1 MAKVKVLNI
10 SGKEVSEIELPD
22 DLFANDKYD
31 HLLHEV
37 VRYSQANRR
46 SGTSSAK
53 GRAAVRGGGK
63 KIYRQKGTGRA
74 RHGGSRAPQFRGGG
88 VAHGPQPRSYAFKL
102 NKKVRSAA
110 LKGAMSRRGLAS
122 TVVVFDSLELDAIKT
137 KPIVALL
144 QKLSI
149 DSALFV
155 LPESNDVFTRSARNI
170 PHVKVLTEQG
180 LNVEDVLR
188 HTHLCLTTATV
199 DKLRERF
206 EG

>member
-1 MAKVKVLNI
+1 MATVKVLNI

-22 DLFANDKYD
+22 DIFANGKYD

-46 SGTSSAK
+46 SGTSAAK
-53 GRAAVRGGGK
+53 TRSQVRGGGK
-63 KIYRQKGTGRA
+63 KMYKQKGTGRA

-88 VAHGPQPRSYAFKL
+88 VAHGPQVRSYAFKL

-110 LKGAMSRRGLAS
+110 LKGALSRRGQAAQ
-122 TVVVFDSLELDAIKT
+122 VVVFDSLELESIKT
-137 KPIVALL
+137 KPVVSLL
-144 QKLSI
+144 EKLSI
-149 DSALFV
+149 NSALFV
-155 LPESNDVFTRSARNI
+155 LPESDEKFTKSARNI
-170 PHVKVLTEQG
+170 PHVKVLTESG

-206 EG
+206 AG

>member
-22 DLFANDKYD
+22 ELFANDKYD

-46 SGTSSAK
+46 RGTSSAK
-53 GRAAVRGGGK
+53 GRSAVRGGGK

-102 NKKVRSAA
+102 NKKVRAAA
-110 LKGAMSRRGLAS
+110 LKGALSRRGQAS
-122 TVVVFDSLELDAIKT
+122 HVVVFDSLELDSMKT
-137 KPIVALL
+137 KPVAELL
-144 QKLSI
+144 AKLSI
-149 DSALFV
+149 NSALFV
-155 LPESNDVFTRSARNI
+155 LPENNENFSRSARNI
-170 PHVKVLTEQG
+170 PHIKVLSEQG